1 MDKTILNRVK
11 ALEDKKPSDVII
23 YAIAADGREVTGRV
37 KDILTEDGTLKAGY
51 TGIGSGMKLVV
62 KGSNLKDVDRILK
75 YHKSVID

>member
-62 KGSNLKDVDRILK
+62 NGSSLKDIDRILK
-75 YHKSVID
+75 HIPSVID